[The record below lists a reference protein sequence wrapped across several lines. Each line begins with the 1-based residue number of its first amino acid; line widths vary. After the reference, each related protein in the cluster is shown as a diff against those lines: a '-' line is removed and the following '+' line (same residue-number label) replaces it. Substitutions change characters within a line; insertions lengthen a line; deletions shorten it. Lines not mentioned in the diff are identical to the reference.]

1 MEDRKTPNS
10 RYAEV
15 RQRIIDGRVLK
26 IIAAQHPDLIA
37 EAQNNITPLIND
49 LILIKEIYE
58 YVCLSYHPKTDYTH
72 KLYFIASILR
82 LFNPDALIIDC
93 KLRNGLRSSLA
104 NCLGDSGPNSSYYI
118 DQARA
123 YMKIKAF
130 KATVTN
136 ITEQYLNQMSVA

>member
-1 MEDRKTPNS
+1 MEARKASIS

-15 RQRIIDGRVLK
+15 RQGIIDGRVLK
-26 IIAAQHPDLIA
+26 IIAAQHPELIA
-37 EAQNNITPLIND
+37 EAQKNVTPLIND
-49 LILIKEIYE
+49 FMLIKEVYE
-58 YVCLSYHPKTDYTH
+58 YVCSSYQPNSNYTH

-130 KATVTN
+130 KATVAS